1 MSCEW
6 TKIGEILSY
15 PKSILVDKR
24 NWAELQPVLV
34 SKISNTNFLGFD
46 IETCDPDRHDGL
58 NRFMNVNE
66 DGKKASNKS
75 LVFDIR
81 RTVVTGFSV
90 YCKGDDTAY
99 YVNLNHADVEN
110 RIPWSQAKTLLDAR
124 SESCVTICH
133 NAPFELTMMLMSLGY
148 DLGQKVLCTMQ
159 LAVTAFNNDTYD
171 IPEFRMA
178 DLMGIKKLFNS
189 KTSPT
194 GKSIQEVFASY
205 VPKSKLTPEMEELL
219 MKVCAKESDSE
230 FSYNGYVKNLAYG
243 YGLKKL
249 GKRFLNYEQT
259 TFAEVLGDKVHM
271 GQLTGDEVCSYGADD
286 AWVCLWL
293 MEALVEYIKSKGND
307 DVLKTFMKQE
317 APMSQVYSQV
327 WRQGVRV
334 DAEAIKRQRDL
345 ERAQYAEVLAEM
357 KGHIKALL
365 PFPEKPHEKL
375 TKYDSWYEKGWDK
388 YRQLVIDWV
397 SSEDQEDPFEQVMQ
411 VRSPVSKAWAE
422 EHGMKESKGVNLG
435 HYMPQRVL
443 FYDLCGL
450 SYIQAAGKT
459 QSDGDARDKMLD
471 RWKNKESE
479 TDPVRFKA
487 VAGVMDCTKKLAAI
501 DNTIKLFLTNYL
513 NLIDPETQR
522 MYPTLS
528 SQLDTRRMALSN
540 PNLSQLPKGKLS
552 EYVRGF
558 FLADSEDHLVVSADW
573 SSIELVIIGE
583 YSQDNEMCRVFGQI
597 PYEDMHTLT
606 AAECI
611 GLTVEEFKNHPDK
624 KNLRRD
630 VGKGSNFGY
639 WYSGGLGT
647 TAGVMGW
654 TSEEMWEKVD
664 RFRKTYPGAEA
675 WRIGTIEEAK
685 RNGVVELPDCHRR
698 YRYESTKQW
707 ADDFRTKFIPYGPA
721 AVNFANLCIRKIQTR
736 SGNQSVNSKVQ
747 GFCATMAKRT
757 IINMN
762 KVIGMR
768 GYDARFMFPVHDELV
783 FSCHKD
789 QVVQFIKDLRFVMVK
804 HDFFKSCKA
813 NCSVAVGRTY
823 QPWNLERAPYGQI
836 ELDEANKGLPFLP
849 KDRWEQKMT
858 DEEIQETIRFLCP

>member
-1 MSCEW
+1 M
-6 TKIGEILSY
+6 SY
-15 PKSILVDKR
+15 PTAVLIDAR
-24 NWAELQPVLV
+24 NWFQYKDEIISKV
-34 SKISNTNFLGFD
+34 SKAKFLGFD
-46 IETCDPDRHDGL
+46 IETCDPDRHEGL
-58 NRFMNVNE
+58 NRFMSVDE
-66 DGKKASNKS
+66 EGKKAANKA

-81 RTVVTGFSV
+81 RTIVTGFSI
-90 YCKGDDTAY
+90 YCKGDDVAY
-99 YVNLNHADVEN
+99 YINLNHADEEN
-110 RIPWSQAKTLLDAR
+110 RIPWVDAKQVLEAR
-124 SESCVTICH
+124 SEDCTTVCH
-133 NAPFELTMMLMSLGY
+133 NAPFELTMMSTSLGF

-171 IPEFRMA
+171 KSEFRQA
-178 DLMGIKKLFNS
+178 DLKGLKKLFNPS
-189 KTSPT
+189 TSPT
-194 GKSIQEVFASY
+194 GKPVQQLFADY
-205 VPKSKLTPEMEELL
+205 QPKQKLTPEQEELV
-219 MKVCAKESDSE
+219 MKVCAKESDSD
-230 FSYNGYVKNLAYG
+230 FSYNGYVKNFAYSF
-243 YGLKKL
+243 GLKKL
-249 GKRFLNYEQT
+249 VKRFLNYDQT

-286 AWVCLWL
+286 AWVCVWL
-293 MEALVEYIKSKGND
+293 MEALFNYIKEQGNS
-307 DVLKTFMKQE
+307 DVIKTFMKQE
-317 APMSQVYSQV
+317 APMSQVYSEV
-327 WRQGVRV
+327 WRQGIRV
-334 DAEAIKRQRDL
+334 DSEAIKKQRDN
-345 ERAQYAEVLAEM
+345 ERQEYADCLRQM
-357 KGHIKALL
+357 KAHVRNLL
-365 PFPEKPHEKL
+365 PFPEEPHEKL
-375 TKYDSWYEKGWDK
+375 LKYDTWFEKGWAK
-388 YRQLVIDWV
+388 YRQQVESWAF
-397 SSEDQEDPFEQVMQ
+397 SEDCEDAFEQTYQ

-422 EHGMKESKGVNLG
+422 EQGLKESKGVNLG
-435 HYMPQRVL
+435 HYMPQRTIL
-443 FYDLCGL
+443 YDLCRL

-459 QSDGDARDKMLD
+459 QSDGDARDKMAE
-471 RWKNKESE
+471 RWLKKSEEVPSSRFEAVKGVLESYK
-479 TDPVRFKA
+479 R
-487 VAGVMDCTKKLAAI
+487 LASI
-501 DNTIKLFLTNYL
+501 DTTIKLFLTNYL
-513 NLIDPETQR
+513 NLIDPETKR

-540 PNLSQLPKGKLS
+540 PNVSQLPKGKVS

-583 YSQDNEMCRVFGQI
+583 YSQDKEMCRVFGQI

-606 AAECI
+606 AAECM

-654 TSEEMWEKVD
+654 TSEEMWQKVE

-675 WRIGTIEEAK
+675 WRVGTIDEAK
-685 RNGVVELPDCHRR
+685 RNGIVELPDGHRR
-698 YRYESTKQW
+698 YRYESTKEW
-707 ADDFRTKFIPYGPA
+707 ADTFRDKFKPYGVA
-721 AVNFANLCIRKIQTR
+721 GVNFANLCIRKIQTR
-736 SGNQSVNSKVQ
+736 SGNQSVNAKVQ

-762 KVIGMR
+762 KVIKLR

-789 QVVQFIKDLRFVMVK
+789 QIQAFVKDLRYVMVK

-813 NCSVAVGRTY
+813 NCSIAIGKTY

-858 DEEIQETIRFLCP
+858 EEEIEMTINYLTQT